1 MLFVIKA
8 KNRSP
13 QRKRTSYHQRRGS
26 IRCKVLTRDG
36 YLNWI
41 FIIKSSKGYVQLSYS
56 RLKTSLISHF
66 FSLLVSKITKRLA
79 GKKKTKNADYSSI
92 GQFYQHGLFFS
103 QRFHTVH
110 VTLQLISK
118 NFEIKSY
125 SRCWL
130 TLFGRFQNHRNLNSD
145 LYPRKSTGSN
155 EKDFRAYLKPNFSN
169 TFYEHS
175 EQHNFTSF
183 IFLLCFFTF
192 VLFCFV
198 FFFNLVG

>member
-1 MLFVIKA
+1 MA
-8 KNRSP
+8 
-13 QRKRTSYHQRRGS
+13 TSS
-26 IRCKVLTRDG
+26 SF
-36 YLNWI
+36 

-66 FSLLVSKITKRLA
+66 FASLVSKITKRLWQVKRKLRTQITVPQ
-79 GKKKTKNADYSSI
+79 GNFI
-92 GQFYQHGLFFS
+92 NMGFS
-103 QRFHTVH
+103 FLNVH
-110 VTLQLISK
+110 VTLQLIST

-175 EQHNFTSF
+175 EQHIISRRSF
-183 IFLLCFFTF
+183 YPFLLLLFFYFCF
-192 VLFCFV
+192 VLF
-198 FFFNLVG
+198 FF